1 MRISDWSSDVCS
13 SDLLMATMLSDWGYI
28 VLRFDFRGCGQ
39 SEGERGYVLCHDQV
53 ADAKNALNWL
63 TEQPGVDPLRVG
75 VIGHSFG
82 AAVACY
88 AGAVE
93 QRFACVISSCGWGN
107 GERKFRGQHPDE
119 MWDKFVKMLET
130 AKLDKERTGKA
141 PIAPRFD
148 VVHLAQPPHQHLP
161 NKQRNR

>member
-88 AGAVE
+88 AGAVA
-93 QRFACVISSCGWGN
+93 QRFASVLSSCGWGN
-107 GERKFRGQHPDE
+107 GERKFRGHHPDE
-119 MWDKFVKMLET
+119 LGAKFFTKTSRKSVR
-130 AKLDKERTGKA
+130 ER
-141 PIAPRFD
+141 R
-148 VVHLAQPPHQHLP
+148 
-161 NKQRNR
+161 

>member
-13 SDLLMATMLSDWGYI
+13 SDL
-28 VLRFDFRGCGQ
+28 
-39 SEGERGYVLCHDQV
+39 HDQV

-119 MWDKFVKMLET
+119 MWDKFVTMLET
-130 AKLDKERTGKA
+130 AKREKDRTGTA
-141 PIAPRFD
+141 PIVPSFD
-148 VVHLAQPPHQHLP
+148 VVPMAEHLRTIGRASCRDRVCH
-161 NKQRNR
+161 